1 MEVYYKWLKYK
12 DLIPVDAVVAFSS
25 TSDKEEDIIKMKN
38 LLFMEIRNTLQL
50 PVVIGQTCCL
60 LKINALIFRLRN

>member
-38 LLFMEIRNTLQL
+38 LLFMEMRNTL
-50 PVVIGQTCCL
+50 
-60 LKINALIFRLRN
+60 